1 MFKWGVGEP
10 YKKTYRII
18 MVILVLVLMY
28 AMLQIFIPTIL
39 GKVEAGARFM
49 WSMR

>member
-18 MVILVLVLMY
+18 MVILVLVLAY
-28 AMLQIFIPTIL
+28 AVMQHFMPTANANNQDIYIM
-39 GKVEAGARFM
+39 KVR
-49 WSMR
+49 